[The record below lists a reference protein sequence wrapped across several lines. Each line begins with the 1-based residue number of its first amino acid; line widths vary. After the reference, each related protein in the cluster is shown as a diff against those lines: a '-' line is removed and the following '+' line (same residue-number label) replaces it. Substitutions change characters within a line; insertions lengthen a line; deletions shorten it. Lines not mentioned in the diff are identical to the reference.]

1 MPELSN
7 RVALVTGG
15 SRGIGRAIALALA
28 KAGAAVAI
36 NYRERGEE
44 AAAVVEAIR
53 QSGGRAAAVAADVS
67 QAEAVQRMATETE
80 DRLGRI
86 DVLVNNAGAAA
97 TRGLD
102 DITEEDFDH
111 ALAVNL
117 KSAFLCTQA
126 VLPSMR
132 ARRWG
137 RIVNISSIGARVGAG
152 SVSVAYGAAK
162 AGLEGLTRAYA
173 LRLAPEGVTV
183 NAIAPGLID
192 TEMGAPLIAAGV
204 GARIPIGRVGVGDDI
219 ARAVLF
225 LISDSFVTGQTL
237 AVNGGALFS
246 RAPRAENKAR
256 AADAALARASPSS
269 IAIGFRLGF
278 AVAHGV
284 RSIDGLGLAAAVA
297 VLNDDGRRVDNHRAR
312 RRRRVAINA
321 ENARACRTDVE
332 TDGAVH
338 VTNAWRPAGDHG
350 RHRGLGAAN

>member
-1 MPELSN
+1 MSELSN

-15 SRGIGRAIALALA
+15 SRGIGKAIALALA
-28 KAGAAVAI
+28 RAGAAVAV

-44 AAAVVEAIR
+44 AASVVAAIR
-53 QSGGRAAAVAADVS
+53 EGGGHAAAVAADVS
-67 QAEAVQRMATETE
+67 NAAAVQRMVAEAE
-80 DRLGRI
+80 DRFGSI
-86 DVLVNNAGAAA
+86 EILVNNAGMAA

-102 DITEEDFDH
+102 DISEADFDH

-126 VLPSMR
+126 VLPDMR

-137 RIVNISSIGARVGAG
+137 RIVNISSIGARLGAG

-204 GARIPIGRVGVGDDI
+204 GARIPVGRVGVADEI
-219 ARAVLF
+219 AQAALF
-225 LISDSFVTGQTL
+225 LISDGFVTGQTL

-246 RAPRAENKAR
+246 
-256 AADAALARASPSS
+256 
-269 IAIGFRLGF
+269 
-278 AVAHGV
+278 
-284 RSIDGLGLAAAVA
+284 
-297 VLNDDGRRVDNHRAR
+297 
-312 RRRRVAINA
+312 
-321 ENARACRTDVE
+321 
-332 TDGAVH
+332 
-338 VTNAWRPAGDHG
+338 
-350 RHRGLGAAN
+350 